1 MKIFANQDEALRA
14 ADAVTDDASYEEF
27 RENLIHSCVRNKD
40 INMSIIIGF
49 AAICNKRFNKNK
61 AKEDVAAED
70 WLGFKVGDKVQKK
83 DLPHTPADNTVFT
96 IVDIEKTPLQNGY
109 YNNGFFVE
117 TGGAPTEFVMRA
129 KLSDGSHYGLTNI
142 IKV

>member
-27 RENLIHSCVRNKD
+27 RENLIHSCVR
-40 INMSIIIGF
+40 F

-61 AKEDVAAED
+61 AED